1 MATKVPSRD
10 GARGLQARRRGLGTF
25 FSNGL
30 ARLAKRVWRA
40 RAVPG
45 ADKAGEAARAGRH
58 LWLNEDR
65 ECNAQVSIL

>member
-1 MATKVPSRD
+1 MAARVPSGD
-10 GARGLQARRRGLGTF
+10 GARRLQARRHGLKTF
-25 FSNGL
+25 FTNRL
-30 ARLAKRVWRA
+30 ERLAERVWRA

-45 ADKAGEAARAGRH
+45 AAKAGEAALAGRH